1 MGLVVKDDH
10 WRISDALWE
19 KMRPLIPKPVDRHPL
34 GCHRKRVDD
43 RKVMNGILFVL
54 RTGCQWK
61 ALDATGICS
70 GSTAHRRF
78 QEWVKAGVFKKFWQ
92 EGLLAYDG
100 LKEIDWEWL
109 SMDGAMNK
117 APLSQTKKNRAQS
130 NRPGQTRRQAQ
141 PTV

>member
-78 QEWVKAGVFKKFWQ
+78 QEWVKAGVFEKFWQ

-130 NRPGQTRRQAQ
+130 NRPGQTGRQAQ